1 MNKPKPRLKQSISA
15 VINKRTLSSD
25 QTLPQTEFTPD
36 QLREI
41 AFRCERALTSP
52 VQPAALEFDEWE

>member
-1 MNKPKPRLKQSISA
+1 MNKPKPQLKRSTSA

-25 QTLPQTEFTPD
+25 QSHPQIEFNPD

-41 AFRCERALTSP
+41 TFRCGQGTAWLAGASAL
-52 VQPAALEFDEWE
+52 VGAE